1 MQPLTS
7 TSETI
12 TLAVKQLA
20 EKIYGGDFVFPDHF
34 SLPEEVSRSL
44 QLDYATVCQV
54 FLATENITLEKYI
67 ENLRTEKT
75 KEWLVYTDLPLQ
87 QIAARLGYHSARR
100 LSAHFKAAT
109 GLNPGYFKEIRKSR
123 QSIQAMPGKPS

>member
-7 TSETI
+7 TPETI
-12 TLAVKQLA
+12 TLAVKQLTA
-20 EKIYGGDFVFPDHF
+20 KIYGGDFVFPENF
-34 SLPEEVSRSL
+34 NLPQEVSRSL
-44 QLDYATVCQV
+44 QLDYATVCQA
-54 FLATENITLEKYI
+54 FLTIENITLEKYI

-75 KEWLVYTDLPLQ
+75 KEWLVYTDDSLQ
-87 QIAARLGYHSARR
+87 QIAAKLGFHNGRQ

>member
-12 TLAVKQLA
+12 TLAVKQLT

-34 SLPEEVSRSL
+34 SLPTAIAQSL
-44 QLDYATVCQV
+44 QLDYATVCQA

-75 KEWLVYTDLPLQ
+75 KEWLVYTDIPLQ
-87 QIAARLGYHSARR
+87 QIAVKLGYHNARQ

-123 QSIQAMPGKPS
+123 QSIQAMPGKSS